1 MQTMHPVDPATA
13 TGKAKELLDFVEK
26 RTGRIPNMVRLMVNS
41 PAALNAY
48 LGFAGALRDA
58 KLPAETQELIAIA
71 VAEADG
77 CDYALSAVSALGRSG
92 GRSESDV
99 AAARHAHARDP
110 KTTAALRFAA
120 KVVET
125 RGHVEAVDVAAL
137 REAGFSDGEVAEV
150 IAVVVLNTYRS
161 FFNLVARPEIDFP
174 VVRAGY

>member
-41 PAALNAY
+41 PAAL
-48 LGFAGALRDA
+48 
-58 KLPAETQELIAIA
+58 
-71 VAEADG
+71 
-77 CDYALSAVSALGRSG
+77 
-92 GRSESDV
+92 
-99 AAARHAHARDP
+99 
-110 KTTAALRFAA
+110 RFAA

-125 RGHVEAVDVAAL
+125 RGHVGAADVAAL
-137 REAGFSDGEVAEV
+137 HEAGFSDGEVAEV

>member
-48 LGFAGALRDA
+48 LSFAGALRDA
-58 KLPAETQELIAIA
+58 RLPTETQELIAIA
-71 VAEADG
+71 VAEANG
-77 CDYALSAVSALGRSG
+77 CDYTLSAVSALGRSG
-92 GRSESDV
+92 GRSESDI
-99 AAARHAHARDP
+99 AAARHAHAKDP
-110 KTTAALRFAA
+110 KTAAALRFAA

-125 RGHVEAVDVAAL
+125 RGHVGAAGLAAL
-137 REAGFSDGEVAEV
+137 HEAGFSDGEVAEI

-174 VVRAGY
+174 VVRAGC

>member
-1 MQTMHPVDPATA
+1 MQTMRAVDPATA
-13 TGKAKELLDFVEK
+13 TGKAKELLDFVMK
-26 RTGRIPNMVRLMVNS
+26 RTGRIPNMVRLMANS
-41 PAALNAY
+41 PAALNAC

-71 VAEADG
+71 VAEANG

-174 VVRAGY
+174 LVKAGA

>member
-1 MQTMHPVDPATA
+1 MQTMRAVDPATA
-13 TGKAKELLDFVEK
+13 TGKAKELLDFVMK

-174 VVRAGY
+174 LVKAGA

>member
-1 MQTMHPVDPATA
+1 MQTMRAVDPATA
-13 TGKAKELLDFVEK
+13 TGKAKELLDFVMK
-26 RTGRIPNMVRLMVNS
+26 RTGRIPNMVRLMANS
-41 PAALNAY
+41 PAALNAC

-71 VAEADG
+71 VAEANG

-161 FFNLVARPEIDFP
+161 FVNLVARPEIDFP
-174 VVRAGY
+174 LVKAGA

>member
-1 MQTMHPVDPATA
+1 MQTMRAVDPATA
-13 TGKAKELLDFVEK
+13 TGKAKELLDFVMK
-26 RTGRIPNMVRLMVNS
+26 RTGRIPNMVRLMANS
-41 PAALNAY
+41 PAALNAC

-174 VVRAGY
+174 LVKAGA

>member
-1 MQTMHPVDPATA
+1 MQTMRAVDPATA
-13 TGKAKELLDFVEK
+13 TGKAKELLDFVMK
-26 RTGRIPNMVRLMVNS
+26 RTGRIPNMVRLMANS
-41 PAALNAY
+41 PAALNAC

-58 KLPAETQELIAIA
+58 KLSAETQELIAIA
-71 VAEADG
+71 VAEANG

-99 AAARHAHARDP
+99 VAARHAHARDP

-174 VVRAGY
+174 LVKARA

>member
-1 MQTMHPVDPATA
+1 MQTMRAVDPATA
-13 TGKAKELLDFVEK
+13 TGKAKELLDFVMK
-26 RTGRIPNMVRLMVNS
+26 RTGRIPNMVRLMANS
-41 PAALNAY
+41 PAALNAC

-71 VAEADG
+71 VAEANG

-125 RGHVEAVDVAAL
+125 RGHVESVDVAAL

-174 VVRAGY
+174 LVKAGA

>member
-13 TGKAKELLDFVEK
+13 TGKAKELLDFVMK

-71 VAEADG
+71 VAEANG
-77 CDYALSAVSALGRSG
+77 CDYTLSAVSALGRSG
-92 GRSESDV
+92 GRSESDI
-99 AAARHAHARDP
+99 AAARHAEAKDP
-110 KTTAALRFAA
+110 KTAAALRFAA

-125 RGHVEAVDVAAL
+125 RGHVGAADLAAL
-137 REAGFSDGEVAEV
+137 HEAGFSDGEVAEM